1 MSFESFSALL
11 SGSLGAALAAG
22 FLAGFVFSFNPVAL
36 GAIPVSLA
44 YVTRSRATR
53 EAVRYGT
60 LFVAGLLVT
69 HLIIGVIAGL
79 GGLWVRGLLGRTWG
93 FVLGPL
99 LIVLGLVWAG
109 WMRLPAF
116 ALRLRAKR
124 ATSMWGAL
132 ALGVPFAVAV
142 CPVCSPALAVL
153 VGVAAGSSSPL
164 IGGALLLAFGLGR
177 AIPIA
182 LGAYAV
188 AWLEHLKGLARFQRS
203 FELLGAVLLIASG
216 LYMLNA
222 VLFIV
227 PALAI

>member
-1 MSFESFSALL
+1 MSIESLSALL
-11 SGSLGAALAAG
+11 SQSLAAALALG
-22 FLAGFVFSFNPVAL
+22 FVSGFVFSFNPVAL

-53 EAVRYGT
+53 EAATYGT
-60 LFVAGLLVT
+60 LFIVGLLVT
-69 HLIIGVIAGL
+69 HLAIGVIAGL
-79 GGLWVRGLLGRTWG
+79 GGLWVQTLLGRTWG
-93 FVLGPL
+93 LILGPV

-109 WMRLPAF
+109 WLRLPAF
-116 ALRLRAKR
+116 ALKIRAKR

-132 ALGVPFAVAV
+132 ALGVPFAVAI

-153 VGVAAGSSSPL
+153 VGVSASTSSPL

-188 AWLEHLKGLARFQRS
+188 GWLEHLKGLARFQRT
-203 FELLGAVLLIASG
+203 FEVAGAVLLIASG
-216 LYMLNA
+216 LYMLNSA
-222 VLFIV
+222 LFIV
-227 PALAI
+227 PALAA